1 MDLNS
6 ILVVVSPAL
15 VNLAVN
21 VQLRNNAATG
31 RRKRDIGK
39 PKF

>member
-1 MDLNS
+1 MDLNF

-21 VQLRNNAATG
+21 VQLRNNAVG

-39 PKF
+39 PNF